1 MNRSLQV
8 LNREGLIIV
17 GGNSV
22 KEISINLNVLSAKQQ
37 SITSIPKGSPEQ
49 LAELV
54 EYVSSGRVS
63 PPSYAVF
70 PIENANQVFE
80 DLTLARITGRA
91 VLRLGNTTVD
101 N

>member
-1 MNRSLQV
+1 MILFQ
-8 LNREGLIIV
+8 EGLIIV

-54 EYVSSGRVS
+54 ECVASGRVS
-63 PPSYAVF
+63 SIF
-70 PIENANQVFE
+70 IKNSLFCFFFSF
-80 DLTLARITGRA
+80 I
-91 VLRLGNTTVD
+91 
-101 N
+101 